1 MSKYKIDKN
10 IPIPK
15 SNYHYSSFPF
25 SELEIGD
32 SFLVTMKDLK
42 KTSCIQLRQFLYNK
56 ARQYCVETFSL
67 FKFCFCV
74 DRKNKS
80 VRVFRIE

>member
-1 MSKYKIDKN
+1 MVKIKKEMSKYKIDKN

-42 KTSCIQLRQFLYNK
+42 KT
-56 ARQYCVETFSL
+56 
-67 FKFCFCV
+67 
-74 DRKNKS
+74 
-80 VRVFRIE
+80 